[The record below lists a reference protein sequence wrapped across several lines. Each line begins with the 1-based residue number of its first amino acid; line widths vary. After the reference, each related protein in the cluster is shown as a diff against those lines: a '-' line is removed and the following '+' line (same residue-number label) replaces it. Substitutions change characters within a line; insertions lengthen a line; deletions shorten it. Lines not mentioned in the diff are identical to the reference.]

1 MNRVMNCHVFLFN
14 MLFGAVAFSSVGLS
28 DDLTL
33 PLDPSERRALTGE
46 PNPADDLIQFGY
58 EVHAGPILTYP
69 QLVSINLGFK
79 VSPFCGPL
87 LCLGPSF
94 DFETG
99 AFGKKTMIGLGGFG
113 KKNSVSMSY
122 SKFFALSDLQ
132 QMANIDSN
140 MDGLELQLVLNGVV
154 LQFGQYEQHPS
165 RQGLTS
171 FGIGYVFGYNRGTIS
186 RTPRWLKYF

>member
-1 MNRVMNCHVFLFN
+1 
-14 MLFGAVAFSSVGLS
+14 
-28 DDLTL
+28 
-33 PLDPSERRALTGE
+33 
-46 PNPADDLIQFGY
+46 
-58 EVHAGPILTYP
+58 
-69 QLVSINLGFK
+69 
-79 VSPFCGPL
+79 
-87 LCLGPSF
+87 
-94 DFETG
+94 
-99 AFGKKTMIGLGGFG
+99 
-113 KKNSVSMSY
+113 MSY